1 MHHPAR
7 PNVLLI
13 SCYELGHQPLGL
25 ASPLA
30 FLERAGIEA
39 EAIDL
44 GVDPLDEDKV
54 RRADFVAVS
63 VPLHTALRLGVLV
76 AERVRELNP
85 GCQLC
90 FYGLYATLNSEMLVD
105 SAGADAV
112 LSGECDEALVSW
124 ITRDERVPLV
134 PAPFRK
140 RLDYL
145 VPERAQL
152 PKLDR
157 YVHVERT
164 DGSHAIVGTVEAS
177 RGCRHHCRHCPL
189 PPVYHGRFF
198 VVPPETVL
206 ADIRQL
212 VEAGARHINFA
223 DPDFLNGPR
232 HALEIVRAMHREHP
246 AMTFDF
252 TAKVEHIL
260 KRRDELE
267 ELADSGCTFIVSAVE
282 SLSDR
287 VLEEL
292 DKGHTARDAREV
304 LTLTREAGI
313 ALRPTF
319 VAFTPWTSYDDYR
332 ELFRWVTDED
342 LIHHVDPIQLTLRLL
357 LPPGALLLE
366 NPGLRPHLGE
376 LDRAALTYRWTHP
389 DPEMDRL
396 HEEATALVASGTRD
410 GLSNPDVFRSLA
422 EFVGVNVPLGAG
434 TAKAPRLTEAWFC

>member
-1 MHHPAR
+1 MHR
-7 PNVLLI
+7 PSQPSVLLI

-39 EAIDL
+39 EVIDL
-44 GVDPLDEDKV
+44 SVDPLDEDKL

-63 VPLHTALRLGVLV
+63 VPMHTALRLGLLV
-76 AERVRELNP
+76 AERVRKLNQ
-85 GCQLC
+85 GCKLC
-90 FYGLYATLNSEMLVD
+90 FYGLYATLNSEMLID
-105 SAGADAV
+105 SGADAV
-112 LSGECDEALVSW
+112 LGGECEEALVSW
-124 ITRDERVPLV
+124 ITRPERTTLA

-145 VPERAQL
+145 VPVRAQL

-164 DGSHAIVGTVEAS
+164 NGSREVVGTVEAS

-189 PPVYHGRFF
+189 PPVYDGRFF
-198 VVPPETVL
+198 VVPQETVL
-206 ADIRQL
+206 TDIRRL

-232 HALEIVRAMHREHP
+232 HALEIVRAMHRDHP
-246 AMTFDF
+246 ALTFDF

-267 ELADSGCTFIVSAVE
+267 ELSESGCTFIVSAVE

-292 DKGHTARDAREV
+292 DKGHTARNAREV

-319 VAFTPWTSYDDYR
+319 VAFTPWTSSDDYR
-332 ELFRWVTDED
+332 ELFHWVIDED

-357 LPPGALLLE
+357 VPPKALLLA
-366 NPGLRPHLGE
+366 NPGLLPHLGE

-389 DPEMDRL
+389 DPGMDRL
-396 HEEATALVASGTRD
+396 QVEATALVASATRD
-410 GLSNPDVFRSLA
+410 GSSNPDVFRSLA
-422 EFVGVNVPLGAG
+422 ELVGVNVPLGAG